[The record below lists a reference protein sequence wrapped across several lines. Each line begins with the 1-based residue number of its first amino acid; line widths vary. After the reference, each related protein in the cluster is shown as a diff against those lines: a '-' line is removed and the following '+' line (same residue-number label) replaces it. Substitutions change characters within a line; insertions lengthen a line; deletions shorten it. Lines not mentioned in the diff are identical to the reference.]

1 MALIYVL
8 EDDDSVRELETYA
21 ISGSGY
27 EAVGFAEPKSFY
39 TALEKRK
46 PDLLVIDVMLP
57 GEDGLSITKKLR
69 SNSEYRDMPIIMVTA
84 KDSEMD
90 YVKGLDCGAD
100 DYITKPFSVMI
111 FLSRIKALLRRTQK
125 KDERKYY
132 EYKSITLDDKKH
144 KVYSFENEIDLTYKE
159 FEILKY
165 LMLNRGI
172 AVTREQLLNTVWG
185 YDSDSETRT
194 VDSHILTLRKK
205 LGESGALIET
215 IRNVGYKLGE

>member
-1 MALIYVL
+1 MALIYVV
-8 EDDDSVRELETYA
+8 EDDESVRELETYA
-21 ISGSGY
+21 ISGSGH
-27 EAVGFAEPKSFY
+27 EAAGFAEPKSFY
-39 TALEKRK
+39 AALGKRK
-46 PDLLVIDVMLP
+46 PDLVVIDVMLP
-57 GEDGLSITKKLR
+57 VEDGLSITKKLR
-69 SNSEYRDMPIIMVTA
+69 SSAEYRDMPIIMVTA
-84 KDSEMD
+84 KDSEID
-90 YVKGLDCGAD
+90 YVKGLDSGAD

-125 KDERKYY
+125 KDDRKYF

-144 KVYSFENEIDLTYKE
+144 KVYSFDQEVDLTYKE

-165 LMLNRGI
+165 LILNRGI

-205 LGESGALIET
+205 LGESGGLIET

>member
-1 MALIYVL
+1 
-8 EDDDSVRELETYA
+8 
-21 ISGSGY
+21 
-27 EAVGFAEPKSFY
+27 
-39 TALEKRK
+39 
-46 PDLLVIDVMLP
+46 MLP
-57 GEDGLSITKKLR
+57 AEDGLSITKRLR
-69 SNSEYRDMPIIMVTA
+69 NNSAYRDMPIIMVTA

-125 KDERKYY
+125 KDDRKIY
-132 EYKSITLDDKKH
+132 EYKTITLDEKKH
-144 KVYSFENEIDLTYKE
+144 KVYSCGSEVELTFKE

-185 YDSDSETRT
+185 YDSESETRT

-205 LGESGALIET
+205 LGESGTLIET

>member
-8 EDDDSVRELETYA
+8 EDDESVRELEMYA
-21 ISGSGY
+21 LLGNGY
-27 EAVGFAEPKSFY
+27 EVSGFAEPKSFY
-39 TALEKRK
+39 SALEKRK
-46 PDLLVIDVMLP
+46 PDLLIIDVMLP
-57 GEDGLSITKKLR
+57 EVDGLSITKKLR
-69 SNSEYRDMPIIMVTA
+69 NNPKYRDMPIVMVTA

-100 DYITKPFSVMI
+100 DYIAKPFSVMI
-111 FLSRIKALLRRTQK
+111 FLSRIKAILRRIK
-125 KDERKYY
+125 SKDERQYYKYA
-132 EYKSITLDDKKH
+132 SISLDEKKH
-144 KVYSFENEIDLTYKE
+144 KVYSFDKEVDLTYKE

-185 YDSDSETRT
+185 YDSESESRT

-205 LGESGALIET
+205 LGKSGALIET

>member
-1 MALIYVL
+1 MSLIFIL
-8 EDDDSVRELETYA
+8 EDDESVRELEMYA
-21 ISGSGY
+21 VSGNGY
-27 EAVGFAEPKSFY
+27 EVEGFAEPKSFY
-39 TALEKRK
+39 SALERRK

-57 GEDGLSITKKLR
+57 VEDGLTITKRLR
-69 SNSEYRDMPIIMVTA
+69 KNSDYRDMPIIMVTA

-125 KDERKYY
+125 KDDRTVY
-132 EYKSITLDDKKH
+132 EYETITLDDKKH
-144 KVYSFENEIDLTYKE
+144 RVYSCNEEIELTFKE

-185 YDSDSETRT
+185 YNSESETRT

-205 LGESGALIET
+205 LGKSGSLIET
-215 IRNVGYKLGE
+215 IRNVGYKLGK